1 MEVAIDQALRQG
13 AAAIKE
19 GKLQVAERLY
29 RAILQVQP
37 NHPDANHNLGVLAV
51 SVGKPLDALPLFK
64 LALEACPQVEQF
76 WLSYADV
83 LIRLERLDEAERF
96 LVEASKSGVSSE
108 KLAVLNQQLLASLP
122 KDASET
128 AKGQRLSGKRKRCAE
143 ERGAKERKAQGPSSA
158 RGPSQDQ
165 VKRLIAHQQAGRFAE
180 AETLAVSLT
189 QQFPKHPL
197 GWKILGVVFAQTGRL
212 RASLAPMQKVV
223 ELSAQDA
230 KAHGNLGV
238 AFKRLGR
245 LDEAETC
252 HRRAI
257 ALQPDYAKAHYHLG
271 GTLKELGRLEEAEAS
286 YKQAILLISD
296 FTEAWSNLG
305 LVQRALGRLDD
316 AEVSQR
322 KAIASKP
329 DYAEAHYNLG
339 ITLTELG
346 RLDDGEVS
354 YRRSIALN
362 PDFARAHYNL
372 GLLLERVGKIEQAR
386 SAFTRASALEPSS
399 VNYWCIANFYF
410 SRIHNQVG
418 DIEREREE
426 YSNAL
431 SRLKTVS
438 VEPRECKFPITT
450 RSFDLAYHNCED
462 TSTLLA
468 QLQSTLRQAPFS
480 QGLIYRA
487 AERPRVKKGFEQL
500 AVGICSSFL
509 TSHTI
514 GFLYRGL
521 IQVLASKS
529 FHIVLLVPSDT
540 SQDSMRRLIERDA
553 SEIINLSNEPLI
565 AAQQIDEAN
574 LDFLFYPD
582 IGMSPMTY
590 QLALSR
596 LAPVQA
602 TSWGHPIT
610 TGLDTMDYFIS
621 SDLLEP
627 SDAEFHYSE
636 QLVLLSKLPSVY
648 TLPEL
653 TFTAKDR
660 HSLNLPRDRLLI
672 GIPQSLFKFHP
683 DFDQLLE
690 AIVLELP
697 DARLVLISDKSDLL
711 TDKLKQR
718 WQQYVPQV
726 LEQAI
731 FLPRMAREDFLNIL
745 DEMDF
750 LLDPIYFGSGNTFYE
765 AMMFGTPVV
774 TLPGKR
780 LAGRVVFGGYKQM
793 CVDNPPVANSKE
805 DYVRIAVKL
814 ASDREALLSLKLML
828 RGAASR
834 YLFND
839 TQVGDEFAALISAS
853 VDAATQGR
861 KLPSGWRANL
871 S

>member
-1 MEVAIDQALRQG
+1 MEITIDQALHQG
-13 AAAIKE
+13 AAALKE
-19 GKLQVAERLY
+19 GKVQVAERLY
-29 RAILQVQP
+29 RAILQAQP
-37 NHPDANHNLGVLAV
+37 NHPDANHNLGVLNV

-64 LALEACPQVEQF
+64 LALEAGPKVEQF
-76 WLSYADV
+76 WLSYAEV
-83 LIRLERLDEAERF
+83 LIRLERLDEAKSF
-96 LVEASKSGVSSE
+96 LAEASKSGVSSE
-108 KLAVLNQQLLASLP
+108 KLDALNQQLQVNLP
-122 KDASET
+122 KDASKA
-128 AKGQRLSGKRKRCAE
+128 AKGQTLSEKRKRSDE
-143 ERGAKERKAQGPSSA
+143 KKKGKKRKAGGASSA

-165 VKRLIAHQQAGRFAE
+165 VKRLIEHQQAGRFAE
-180 AETLAVSLT
+180 AEALAVSFT

-197 GWKILGVVFAQTGRL
+197 GWTLLSVVFAQTGRL

-230 KAHGNLGV
+230 KAHNNLGV
-238 AFKRLGR
+238 TFKGLGR

-252 HRRAI
+252 YRRAI
-257 ALQPDYAKAHYHLG
+257 ALRPHYAEAHYNLG
-271 GTLKELGRLEEAEAS
+271 SALKELGRLEEAEAS
-286 YKQAILLISD
+286 YKQAIVVISD

-305 LVQRALGRLDD
+305 AVQQGLGRLDE
-316 AEVSQR
+316 AEISHR
-322 KAIASKP
+322 KAIVSKP

-339 ITLTELG
+339 LTLAGLG
-346 RLDDGEVS
+346 RLEDGEAS
-354 YRRSIALN
+354 YRRSIALS

-399 VNYWCIANFYF
+399 INYWCLANFYF
-410 SRIHNQVG
+410 SPVHNQAA
-418 DIEREREE
+418 DIEREREA

-438 VEPRECKFPITT
+438 VEPRECKFPIST

-462 TSTLLA
+462 TNTLLS

-487 AERPRVKKGFEQL
+487 AETPHVKKTMERL
-500 AVGICSSFL
+500 VVGICSSFL
-509 TSHTI
+509 AFHTI
-514 GFLYRGL
+514 GFLYQGL

-529 FHIVLLVPSDT
+529 LHIVLLIPSDAKR
-540 SQDSMRRLIERDA
+540 DSMRKLIERDA
-553 SEIINLSNEPLI
+553 SEIISLSNEPLI
-565 AAQQIDEAN
+565 AARQIDEAN

-621 SDLLEP
+621 SELLEP
-627 SDAEFHYSE
+627 ADAQIHYSE
-636 QLVLLSKLPSVY
+636 QLVLLSNLPSVY
-648 TLPEL
+648 RLPEL
-653 TFTAKDR
+653 TSTAKDCR
-660 HSLNLPRDRLLI
+660 SLNLPRDRLLI

-697 DARLVLISDKSDLL
+697 DARLILVRDKSDLV
-711 TDKLKQR
+711 TDKLKKR
-718 WQQYVPQV
+718 WRQYVPQV

-731 FLPRMAREDFLNIL
+731 FLPRMAREDFLKML
-745 DEMDF
+745 DKMDF

-780 LAGRVVFGGYKQM
+780 LAGRVVLGGYRQM
-793 CVDNPPVANSKE
+793 CVDNPPVANSNE
-805 DYVRIAVKL
+805 DYVRLAVQL
-814 ASDREALLSLKLML
+814 ASDEVALTSLKSVL

-839 TQVGDEFAALISAS
+839 TRVGDEFAALISLA

-861 KLPSGWRANL
+861 KLPSDWRANI